1 MDKVIDERAQLH
13 NHILWSIQVL
23 ERYNVLVLDLHIN
36 TSTMSIIIN
45 TIAPTIT
52 EACIHENSEIIVSVT
67 EAVVG
72 DSTLNTNDGTVE
84 ETAD

>member
-1 MDKVIDERAQLH
+1 MGTIAQSPPVVNSSARKVQR
-13 NHILWSIQVL
+13 
-23 ERYNVLVLDLHIN
+23 LVLDLHIN

-52 EACIHENSEIIVSVT
+52 EACIHENYEIIESVT